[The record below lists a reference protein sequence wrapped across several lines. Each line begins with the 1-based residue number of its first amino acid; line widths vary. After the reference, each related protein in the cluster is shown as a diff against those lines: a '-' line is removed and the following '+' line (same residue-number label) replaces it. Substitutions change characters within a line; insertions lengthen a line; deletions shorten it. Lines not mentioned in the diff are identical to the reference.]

1 MEQKTLNNQRKNK
14 KKEAGGFR
22 LPDFRLYYI
31 AAEIKIVWYW
41 HKNRNIHLR
50 KKTESPLINHC
61 TYDQLIHDKGSKNT
75 H

>member
-41 HKNRNIHLR
+41 DKNRNV
-50 KKTESPLINHC
+50 
-61 TYDQLIHDKGSKNT
+61 DQ
-75 H
+75 